1 MFERKQLVNSTLIEL
16 REIAENLKI
25 EGYANL
31 KKEYL
36 VEEIVKTLI
45 SKDELKE
52 KTEIKIENPETD
64 YIAEGIIEIINND
77 GLGFLRSDN
86 FLPST
91 KDIYVSPV
99 QVRRFNLE
107 TGDKVRGIARFTNEG
122 NNKFPSMIFIE
133 SINDD
138 PVEVAFRRKS
148 FDKLIPIYPTEKLK
162 LNSKDLS
169 TRLIDII
176 SPIGKGQRGLIVA
189 PPKAGK
195 TTLLKEIANSISK
208 NNPECYLM
216 VVLIDERPEEVTDM
230 QRSINGEVIY
240 STFDE
245 ETSKHIKVAKMALER
260 AKRLLEHNKDVVIL
274 LDSLTRLTRANN
286 MEVNSSGKLLSGGID
301 PAAFHLP
308 KKIFGAARNIEAG
321 GSLTVLATALVETG
335 SRMDDVIFEEF
346 KGTGNMEIHLDRNL
360 AQKGIYPAIDILKSG
375 TRKDD
380 LLLSKDELKVGKM
393 IRKTITNKNSQE
405 TVEKILDMIKKTK
418 TNEEFV
424 NKILK
429 K

>member
-230 QRSINGEVIY
+230 QRSIVKRY
-240 STFDE
+240 SGSF
-245 ETSKHIKVAKMALER
+245 SLKFIKIHAL
-260 AKRLLEHNKDVVIL
+260 IL
-274 LDSLTRLTRANN
+274 S
-286 MEVNSSGKLLSGGID
+286 
-301 PAAFHLP
+301 AF
-308 KKIFGAARNIEAG
+308 
-321 GSLTVLATALVETG
+321 S
-335 SRMDDVIFEEF
+335 
-346 KGTGNMEIHLDRNL
+346 
-360 AQKGIYPAIDILKSG
+360 ILY
-375 TRKDD
+375 
-380 LLLSKDELKVGKM
+380 
-393 IRKTITNKNSQE
+393 
-405 TVEKILDMIKKTK
+405 
-418 TNEEFV
+418 
-424 NKILK
+424 
-429 K
+429 

>member
-36 VEEIVKTLI
+36 VEEIIKTLI
-45 SKDELKE
+45 QKDELKE
-52 KTEIKIENPETD
+52 KNEIKIENPETD
-64 YIAEGIIEIINND
+64 YIAEGIIEVMSGD
-77 GLGFLRSDN
+77 GFGFLRSEN
-86 FLPST
+86 YLSGS

-107 TGDKVRGIARFTNEG
+107 TGDKLRGIARFTSEG

-138 PVEVAFRRKS
+138 AVEVAMRRKS

-162 LNSKDLS
+162 LNSKDIS

-195 TTLLKEIANSISK
+195 TTLLKQLANAISK

-245 ETSKHIKVAKMALER
+245 ESSKHIKVAKMALER

-301 PAAFHLP
+301 PLAFHLP

-321 GSLTVLATALVETG
+321 GSITILATALVETG

-360 AQKGIYPAIDILKSG
+360 SQKGIYPAIDILKSG
-375 TRKDD
+375 TRKDE
-380 LLLSKDELKVGKM
+380 LLLNEEEIRVSKM
-393 IRKTITNKNSQE
+393 IRKTISNKNSE
-405 TVEKILDMIKKTK
+405 DTITKIMDIMKKTENN
-418 TNEEFV
+418 NEFI